1 MALAVVSAEDLTA
14 VLTVLKTV
22 SNFILEIAVS
32 LAQTVVSEPLLII
45 PIGVV
50 MLRTA
55 ISIFRSLF

>member
-22 SNFILEIAVS
+22 ANFILEIAVS

>member
-14 VLTVLKTV
+14 VLAVLKTV
-22 SNFILEIAVS
+22 ANFILEIAVS

>member
-14 VLTVLKTV
+14 VLSVLKTV
-22 SNFILEIAVS
+22 ASFILEIAVS

>member
-22 SNFILEIAVS
+22 AKFILEIAVS